1 MFKHHA
7 KKNPTLYMTKL
18 ASLKKIHKK
27 IIIMKRNLE
36 LNFSVI
42 QQKHAL
48 ICLGLCRLIFQSSYH
63 TSLISPKQE
72 IDETVNF

>member
-36 LNFSVI
+36 LNDPEFLLFNKSM
-42 QQKHAL
+42 
-48 ICLGLCRLIFQSSYH
+48 
-63 TSLISPKQE
+63 P
-72 IDETVNF
+72 

>member
-27 IIIMKRNLE
+27 IIIMKRNLK
-36 LNFSVI
+36 LNDPEFLCYSTKACPDLSGFMLAHISV
-42 QQKHAL
+42 
-48 ICLGLCRLIFQSSYH
+48 F
-63 TSLISPKQE
+63 ISHFLDITK
-72 IDETVNF
+72 TGN